1 MKSIDMWFNYKAQ
14 RIEKK
19 RMISVELRVHAID
32 MFRED
37 KWEST
42 IRPAVVKS
50 LGHDNNLS
58 RDWIGTVKKVQGSL
72 WHGLTDEEKAKYE
85 RQAKEANG
93 KNGSRSHKIK

>member
-19 RMISVELRVHAID
+19 RMISVELRVHGID

-58 RDWIGTVKKVQGSL
+58 KEWIGTVKRVQGAL
-72 WHGLTDEEKAKYE
+72 WHGLSDDEKGGYE
-85 RQAKEANG
+85 RQAKETNE
-93 KNGSRSHKIK
+93 KRGSREHKIT

>member
-19 RMISVELRVHAID
+19 RMIAVELRVHGID

-42 IRPAVVKS
+42 IRPAVVQS

-58 RDWIGTVKKVQGSL
+58 
-72 WHGLTDEEKAKYE
+72 
-85 RQAKEANG
+85 KE
-93 KNGSRSHKIK
+93 